1 MDKGHDPRTTDAE
14 ASQQPTTWPDIKQE
28 LGQSS
33 QVLSVSFC
41 QIKGGQLVIKPR
53 GTIRAMRHQSQLV
66 IQRQELCIK
75 REGLEALALTQ
86 FLEIRNKVRV
96 DLPQVL

>member
-1 MDKGHDPRTTDAE
+1 M
-14 ASQQPTTWPDIKQE
+14 
-28 LGQSS
+28 
-33 QVLSVSFC
+33 
-41 QIKGGQLVIKPR
+41 VIKPR